1 MLRATL
7 GDDEAVTVLITDTA
21 EMGVYECTLCV
32 LRGEWRVFSHGTLL
46 LKVTMD
52 GKDAI
57 MVGRAAKQLIHRET
71 GRPAEGFVG
80 SLLATIAAAE
90 RVQLHSQNNLEKVI
104 SRWFHQEYDLPAH
117 MDLTLVPVEGPTDKD
132 GLVAALLGVPT
143 QLSREAAYQG
153 LSICIEETVLE
164 ALVLRDNVGWEIVE
178 GEPNGESDNFL
189 SSMGT
194 PPGVAFL
201 VNAHGYRFQR
211 RTARTA
217 QR

>member
-7 GDDEAVTVLITDTA
+7 GEQENVTVLITDTA
-21 EMGVYECTLCV
+21 EVGVYECTLCV
-32 LRGEWRVFSHGTLL
+32 LRDNWRVFSHGTLL

-71 GRPAEGFVG
+71 GRPAEGFIG
-80 SLLATIAAAE
+80 SLLATVTAAE
-90 RVQLHSQNNLEKVI
+90 WAQLHSQDNLQKVV
-104 SRWFHQEYDLPAH
+104 SRWFHQEYDVPAD
-117 MDLTLVPVEGPTDKD
+117 MDLTLVTVVGSTAND
-132 GLVAALLGVPT
+132 GLTAALLGVPT

-153 LSICIEETVLE
+153 LSICIAEEVLE
-164 ALVLRDNVGWEIVE
+164 ALVLRGNVGWEIVE

-201 VNAHGYRFQR
+201 VSAHGYRFQR

>member
-7 GDDEAVTVLITDTA
+7 GEEETVTVLITDTA

-32 LRGEWRVFSHGTLL
+32 LRDDWRVFSYGTLL

-90 RVQLHSQNNLEKVI
+90 QAQLHSEDNLRKVI
-104 SRWFHQEYDLPAH
+104 SRWFHQEYDIPAG
-117 MDLTLVPVEGPTDKD
+117 MDLTLVPVAEPTDQD
-132 GLVAALLGVPT
+132 GLTAALLRVPA

-153 LSICIEETVLE
+153 LSVCIEEEVLE

-178 GEPNGESDNFL
+178 GKPCGESDNFL

-201 VNAHGYRFQR
+201 VNTHGYRFQR
-211 RTARTA
+211 RSARTA